1 LFYLGGDLMGHQVI
15 FPDGTVGVIVTHRA
29 PVVFVYCDMD
39 QLGET
44 EGTVK
49 VLDSLASL
57 TVSDGVKISDCFGRA
72 LKEGSSPDGKVM
84 KRAIFAAIPQV
95 KDIAL
100 INTPMVT
107 GVTMLDALAPIGKG
121 QNMLMIGHDLKDMRG
136 YVVDLLSAQKGKTK
150 CIYAAT
156 TDKDEITTM
165 LVEAGLL
172 DVVLVAQDGK
182 ADKDEASG
190 AAESTTIAAAACAI
204 GESFAL
210 EKGENAL
217 VIIDTIDQHKKL
229 WDSTTRVL
237 VDVFG
242 IDAVVKGDLDGGAS
256 SEMRAFYSTLI
267 QRSAQYKKNR
277 GGGSVTVLLMTTIPK
292 LAGGDDGTVYYPS
305 DFENSSAKTRE
316 RIDLLAKKN
325 IPLTAATLRK
335 IEIPIPSDTEG
346 KRRLVLQHVDD
357 LISMS
362 DGQIWF
368 DEKLEAGGRRPPMDP
383 TRSVTRVGIGADT
396 PSRAD
401 APAMRRVVEGLRLNL
416 AQAASMDGADFALT
430 SSQKQLRKSNA
441 LLLAMHQEAQSG
453 ARMLSESCTVLLAAT
468 KGHLDGTVDKGI
480 VAGSAEGDKII
491 SDLLKHVSST
501 APGALAEI
509 DETEDMSEDCMK
521 EIEAAIESFFSSN

>member
-1 LFYLGGDLMGHQVI
+1 M
-15 FPDGTVGVIVTHRA
+15 
-29 PVVFVYCDMD
+29 
-39 QLGET
+39 
-44 EGTVK
+44 
-49 VLDSLASL
+49 
-57 TVSDGVKISDCFGRA
+57 
-72 LKEGSSPDGKVM
+72 
-84 KRAIFAAIPQV
+84 
-95 KDIAL
+95 L
-100 INTPMVT
+100 I
-107 GVTMLDALAPIGKG
+107 
-121 QNMLMIGHDLKDMRG
+121 
-136 YVVDLLSAQKGKTK
+136 
-150 CIYAAT
+150 
-156 TDKDEITTM
+156 
-165 LVEAGLL
+165 EAGLH

-267 QRSAQYKKNR
+267 QRSAKYKKNR

-292 LAGGDDGTVYYPS
+292 LAGGDDDTVYNPS
-305 DFENSSAKTRE
+305 DFENSNAKVRE

-335 IEIPIPSDTEG
+335 IQIPIPSDTEG
-346 KRRLVLQHVDD
+346 KRNLILQHVDD

-368 DEKLEAGGRRPPMDP
+368 DEKIEAGGRRPPMDP
-383 TRSVTRVGIGADT
+383 TRSVTRIGIGADT
-396 PSRAD
+396 QSRAD

-416 AQAASMDGADFALT
+416 AQAASMDGADLAL
-430 SSQKQLRKSNA
+430 SSNQKQLRKSNA

-453 ARMLSESCTVLLAAT
+453 ARLLSESCTVLLAAT

-480 VAGSAEGDKII
+480 VAGSAEGDEII
-491 SDLLKHVSST
+491 SDLLKHVSGT
-501 APGALAEI
+501 APGALAEV
-509 DETEDMSEDCMK
+509 DGTEDMSEDCMK
-521 EIEAAIESFFSSN
+521 EIEAAIKSFFLSN